1 MTSAAQAQ
9 RSPAVGPGLWAA
21 SKAAVLQW
29 LVHNDARAGA
39 AIAYY
44 SIFSIGPLIV
54 VAISIAALVFDRSG
68 VQEQVV
74 DALRSLLGDAAATSI
89 GTMLTGAG
97 SKAEGAFAEAIGTV
111 ALVYAAINVVV
122 QLKEAINGVW
132 EVESSSTVGVWG
144 FLRGYV
150 VSLAAVVAL
159 GFLLLTSML
168 LTAGLAAFGKYVE
181 AFLPEALLQ
190 MANFGVSFAVISLIF
205 ALMFKWLPDAQ
216 VTWKAVWLGAIGTAA
231 LFEIGKYVIAFY
243 IGKQGLESKYGA
255 AASVVVVLIWVYYSA
270 QIVLLGAEF
279 THARYL
285 QQTPPKVLA
294 EVKEC
299 SN

>member
-1 MTSAAQAQ
+1 MAATHTSLQAQ
-9 RSPAVGPGLWAA
+9 RSRVVGPGLWSAF
-21 SKAAVLQW
+21 KAAISQW
-29 LVHNDARAGA
+29 LSHNDARAGA

-54 VAISIAALVFDRSG
+54 VAISIAALVFDREG
-68 VQEQVV
+68 VQNQVI
-74 DALRSLLGDAAATSI
+74 DALRSLLGDAAAKSI
-89 GTMLTGAG
+89 GTMLSGAG
-97 SKAEGAFAEAIGTV
+97 SKAEGVFAEAIGTV

-122 QLKEAINGVW
+122 QLKEAINKVW
-132 EVESSSTVGVWG
+132 EVQTSSAVGLWG
-144 FLRGYV
+144 FLRVYV

-168 LTAGLAAFGKYVE
+168 LTAALAAVGKHVGT
-181 AFLPEALLQ
+181 FLPEALLQ
-190 MANFGVSFAVISLIF
+190 AASFGVSFAVISLLF
-205 ALMFKWLPDAQ
+205 ALMFKWLPDAP
-216 VTWKAVWLGAIGTAA
+216 VTWRAVWLGAIGTAA

-279 THARYL
+279 THARHL
-285 QQTPPKVLA
+285 QQQTSPKFTT
-294 EVKEC
+294 
-299 SN
+299 

>member
-1 MTSAAQAQ
+1 MAPRAQ
-9 RSPAVGPGLWAA
+9 RLSVAPGLWAA

-29 LVHNDARAGA
+29 LAHNDARAGA

-54 VAISIAALVFDRSG
+54 VAISIAALVFDREG
-68 VQEQVV
+68 VQSQVI
-74 DALRSLLGDAAATSI
+74 DALRSLLGNTAATSI
-89 GTMLTGAG
+89 GTMLSGAG
-97 SKAEGAFAEAIGTV
+97 SKAEGVFAEAIGTV

-122 QLKEAINGVW
+122 QLKEAINRVW
-132 EVESSSTVGVWG
+132 EVQSSSAVGVWG
-144 FLRGYV
+144 FVRFYV

-168 LTAGLAAFGKYVE
+168 LTAALAAFGKYVGSFLPV
-181 AFLPEALLQ
+181 AFLQA
-190 MANFGVSFAVISLIF
+190 ASFGVSFAAISFLF
-205 ALMFKWLPDAQ
+205 ALMFKWLPDAE
-216 VTWKAVWLGAIGTAA
+216 VTWRAVWLGAIGTAT

-279 THARYL
+279 THARQL
-285 QQTPPKVLA
+285 QQTPPKSA
-294 EVKEC
+294 A
-299 SN
+299 

>member
-1 MTSAAQAQ
+1 MTPRAQ
-9 RSPAVGPGLWAA
+9 RLPVVAPGLWGA

-29 LVHNDARAGA
+29 LAHNDARAGA

-54 VAISIAALVFDRSG
+54 VAISIAALVFDREG
-68 VQEQVV
+68 VQSQVI
-74 DALRSLLGDAAATSI
+74 DALRGLLGDTAATSI
-89 GTMLTGAG
+89 GTMLSGAG
-97 SKAEGAFAEAIGTV
+97 SKAEGLFAESIGTV

-122 QLKEAINGVW
+122 QLKEAINRVW
-132 EVESSSTVGVWG
+132 EVQSSSAVGVWG
-144 FLRGYV
+144 FVRVYV

-168 LTAGLAAFGKYVE
+168 LTAALAAFGKYIGT
-181 AFLPEALLQ
+181 FLPEALLQ
-190 MANFGVSFAVISLIF
+190 AASFGVSFAVISLLF
-205 ALMFKWLPDAQ
+205 ALMFKWLPDAK
-216 VTWKAVWLGAIGTAA
+216 VTWRAVWLGAIGTAV

-279 THARYL
+279 THARQL
-285 QQTPPKVLA
+285 QQTPSKSA
-294 EVKEC
+294 A
-299 SN
+299 